1 MGAAILKGGGL
12 AAVLAGGAFALFQ
25 ANAAVEGSLAAAA
38 TPAPVP
44 EPIPEPAPEPQG
56 EWGDAPAD
64 FGEADP
70 FAADP
75 FLEEPAADPAPAEPF
90 AEALGEDYGD
100 PFGAVLRTLPSSP
113 ATAPADDDWTD
124 QNWADEPAPPVA
136 GAEEP
141 PALDDWADDSAAPA
155 EEDAAWLNEPPRDP
169 LPGAAADP
177 FGIEPEP
184 APLVRDAFSERTAP
198 GADAPGSP
206 DGRSFAAD
214 FADDRP
220 AAAEARLRVS
230 KDAPPTAEPGVP
242 FVYTVTVA
250 NPGSGSA
257 RGVVVEEPIPAGV
270 ELVGTNPRVDRAGDT
285 LLWELGELPAGGERT
300 LSVQVEPTAAG
311 TVGSV
316 TVVRCDLSAAARTK
330 VLAPRLALDAAPA
343 GPVRAGRPF
352 DLRLTVRNAG
362 TAPTAAAAV
371 RCLLPDGVAHASGE
385 RDLEYDLGKL
395 RAGEA
400 REVALTLVA
409 AAPGPLELD
418 CELVTTGDATVA
430 PARAVAAFDVRD
442 RQLALTRTGPRT
454 RFVGR
459 VGSYVNVV
467 TNRSDLPAPPV
478 RVVEV
483 IPAGFKFD
491 RSPDGRFDPNTRQVT
506 WEVPALPPGRSAE
519 LSVDLLAERTGP
531 AETRVRLEADGTA
544 ESELVSA
551 VEVRGYTAVAPRV
564 RGLNGPLAVGER
576 VALIVTLEN
585 TGTEPATG
593 LFADLTLP
601 PQVFA
606 GGYRGEG
613 LTAEETD
620 RGLRL
625 SPSAPLAAGETLTA
639 EVMIEAAAVGSGTIE
654 LSVSADHLPE
664 PARRGEPVRVYAD
677 TE

>member
-38 TPAPVP
+38 TPLPAPAP
-44 EPIPEPAPEPQG
+44 APLPEPAPEPQG

-64 FGEADP
+64 FGDADP

-75 FLEEPAADPAPAEPF
+75 FPEEPAADPSPAE
-90 AEALGEDYGD
+90 DYED

-113 ATAPADDDWTD
+113 AAADDAWADEAPADE
-124 QNWADEPAPPVA
+124 NWADEPAPA
-136 GAEEP
+136 DP
-141 PALDDWADDSAAPA
+141 PAEASPVFDDWAETPAAPA
-155 EEDAAWLNEPPRDP
+155 EEDAAWLNEPRREPP
-169 LPGAAADP
+169 PGAAADP
-177 FGIEPEP
+177 FGFDAEP

-198 GADAPGSP
+198 GADAPGLP
-206 DGRSFAAD
+206 DRSRFAAD

-250 NPGSGSA
+250 NPGSGPA

-285 LLWELGELPAGGERT
+285 LLWELGDLPAGGERT
-300 LSVQVEPTAAG
+300 LSVQVEPSAAG

-385 RDLEYDLGKL
+385 RDLEYDLGQL
-395 RAGEA
+395 RTGEA

-418 CELVTTGDATVA
+418 CELVTAGDATVA

-442 RQLALTRTGPRT
+442 RQLSLTRTGPRT

-459 VGSYVNVV
+459 VGSYMNVV

-483 IPAGFKFD
+483 VPAGFKFE
-491 RSPDGRFDPNTRQVT
+491 RSAEGRFDPSTRQVT

-519 LSVDLLAERTGP
+519 LSVDLLAERAGP

-576 VALIVTLEN
+576 VALVVTLEN

-593 LFADLTLP
+593 LFADLALP

-625 SPSAPLAAGETLTA
+625 TPSRPLAPGETLTA
-639 EVMIEAAAVGSGTIE
+639 EIMIEAAAVGDGTIA

>member
-12 AAVLAGGAFALFQ
+12 AAALAGGAFALFQ

-38 TPAPVP
+38 TPLPAPAP
-44 EPIPEPAPEPQG
+44 EPLPEPAPEPQG

-64 FGEADP
+64 FGDADP

-75 FLEEPAADPAPAEPF
+75 FPEEPAADPSPAE
-90 AEALGEDYGD
+90 DYED

-113 ATAPADDDWTD
+113 ATAPAEDDWAD

-136 GAEEP
+136 RAGEP
-141 PALDDWADDSAAPA
+141 PALGDWAGEPAAPA
-155 EEDAAWLNEPPRDP
+155 EGDAARLNEPRHEPP
-169 LPGAAADP
+169 PAAAADP
-177 FGIEPEP
+177 FGFEPEP
-184 APLVRDAFSERTAP
+184 APPVRDAFSERLAP
-198 GADAPGSP
+198 RADAPGSP
-206 DGRSFAAD
+206 DRSRFAAD

-250 NPGSGSA
+250 NPGSGPA

-270 ELVGTNPRVDRAGDT
+270 VLVGTKPRVDRAGDT
-285 LLWELGELPAGGERT
+285 LLWELGDLPAGGERT
-300 LSVQVEPTAAG
+300 LSVRVEPTAAG

-385 RDLEYDLGKL
+385 RDLEYDLGQL

-409 AAPGPLELD
+409 AAPGPLTLD
-418 CELVTTGDATVA
+418 CELVTAGDATVA

-483 IPAGFKFD
+483 VPAGFEFD

-519 LSVDLLAERTGP
+519 LSVDLLAERPGP

-564 RGLNGPLAVGER
+564 RGLNGPLAIGER
-576 VALIVTLEN
+576 VALVVTLEN

-620 RGLRL
+620 AGLRL
-625 SPSAPLAAGETLTA
+625 TPARPLAPGETLTA
-639 EVMIEAAAVGSGTIE
+639 EIMIEAAAVGSGTIE